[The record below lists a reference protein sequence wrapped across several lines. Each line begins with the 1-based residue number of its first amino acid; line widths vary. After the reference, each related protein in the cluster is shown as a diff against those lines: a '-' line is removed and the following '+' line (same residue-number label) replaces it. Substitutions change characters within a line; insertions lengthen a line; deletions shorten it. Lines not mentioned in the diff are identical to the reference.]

1 MKTEDQNVEYK
12 EIWHDEYLKW
22 ICGFANAQGGTI
34 YIGVDNDGKVL
45 GVKNVQKLLE
55 DIPNK
60 ILSGLG
66 IMAEVNK
73 MESNNLDYLEIN
85 VRPSSF
91 PVNYHGEYHYR
102 CGATKQLLTGAALT
116 QFIMQKTGFR
126 WEDVTVDNVTIDD
139 LDAESFKIFRREALR
154 KKRMTKEELD
164 IPNDELLDKLHLMRF
179 SKLTRSA
186 VLLFHE
192 DPAIVQVGSHVQVGK
207 FGNSSNLLY
216 DDMLE
221 GSLISIADKVIDLIF
236 LKYLKA
242 KIGFEHDRRTETYP
256 FAREAVREAI
266 FNAIIHNCYMF
277 GAPIQIRI
285 EEEAMII
292 SNQCF
297 LPEGWTVDTLMQP
310 HESKPYNPDMAN
322 VFYRAGYIE
331 HWGRGIKKICDAC
344 REIGAELPVY
354 ELVGNSLRV
363 HFKALKSAIIDGT
376 LGQSGTLDGTLG
388 QSGTLDGTLDG
399 TLGNK
404 IIAFLRQNPNRT
416 QTELAAL
423 TGTSLRSVKR
433 AMTELA
439 DKEKIIRVG
448 GKRYGHWEV
457 KKP

>member
-1 MKTEDQNVEYK
+1 
-12 EIWHDEYLKW
+12 
-22 ICGFANAQGGTI
+22 
-34 YIGVDNDGKVL
+34 
-45 GVKNVQKLLE
+45 
-55 DIPNK
+55 
-60 ILSGLG
+60 
-66 IMAEVNK
+66 
-73 MESNNLDYLEIN
+73 
-85 VRPSSF
+85 
-91 PVNYHGEYHYR
+91 
-102 CGATKQLLTGAALT
+102 
-116 QFIMQKTGFR
+116 
-126 WEDVTVDNVTIDD
+126 
-139 LDAESFKIFRREALR
+139 
-154 KKRMTKEELD
+154 
-164 IPNDELLDKLHLMRF
+164 
-179 SKLTRSA
+179 
-186 VLLFHE
+186 
-192 DPAIVQVGSHVQVGK
+192 
-207 FGNSSNLLY
+207 
-216 DDMLE
+216 
-221 GSLISIADKVIDLIF
+221 
-236 LKYLKA
+236 
-242 KIGFEHDRRTETYP
+242 
-256 FAREAVREAI
+256 
-266 FNAIIHNCYMF
+266 
-277 GAPIQIRI
+277 
-285 EEEAMII
+285 MII

-376 LGQSGTLDGTLG
+376 LGQSGTLG
-388 QSGTLDGTLDG
+388 GTLDG

-423 TGTSLRSVKR
+423 TGTSIRSVKR

>member
-1 MKTEDQNVEYK
+1 
-12 EIWHDEYLKW
+12 
-22 ICGFANAQGGTI
+22 
-34 YIGVDNDGKVL
+34 
-45 GVKNVQKLLE
+45 
-55 DIPNK
+55 
-60 ILSGLG
+60 
-66 IMAEVNK
+66 
-73 MESNNLDYLEIN
+73 
-85 VRPSSF
+85 
-91 PVNYHGEYHYR
+91 
-102 CGATKQLLTGAALT
+102 
-116 QFIMQKTGFR
+116 
-126 WEDVTVDNVTIDD
+126 
-139 LDAESFKIFRREALR
+139 
-154 KKRMTKEELD
+154 
-164 IPNDELLDKLHLMRF
+164 
-179 SKLTRSA
+179 
-186 VLLFHE
+186 
-192 DPAIVQVGSHVQVGK
+192 
-207 FGNSSNLLY
+207 
-216 DDMLE
+216 
-221 GSLISIADKVIDLIF
+221 
-236 LKYLKA
+236 
-242 KIGFEHDRRTETYP
+242 
-256 FAREAVREAI
+256 
-266 FNAIIHNCYMF
+266 
-277 GAPIQIRI
+277 
-285 EEEAMII
+285 
-292 SNQCF
+292 
-297 LPEGWTVDTLMQP
+297 MQP

-439 DKEKIIRVG
+439 DKEIIIRVG